1 MNCFSPSE
9 LEGTPGG
16 ALWSFKSWAVN
27 SSITER
33 FPLLNASSRTRRLL
47 AFRSAMAL
55 PPEQL
60 RPTKTG
66 SHSTPGRPDLNPQLT
81 RVVKWWIVKHFTME
95 FSQIQGDCRFNGSLA
110 TDRAGPLYDSR
121 VREGGAA
128 PPPRHP

>member
-16 ALWSFKSWAVN
+16 ALWSFKSWAIN

-81 RVVKWWIVKHFTME
+81 KGREMVDSEALHYGVIAD
-95 FSQIQGDCRFNGSLA
+95 SGRL
-110 TDRAGPLYDSR
+110 PLQ
-121 VREGGAA
+121 
-128 PPPRHP
+128 RHPCDRPGGPPV